1 MLSATVLI
9 VGAGPVGLWLALELR
24 RGAVDVLVIDT
35 KASRDDRDGFSKA
48 LNMSAGTLATFDSRG
63 LAAPFLAEG
72 FPMPKAHFGALETL
86 LDLNEQVLGLRH
98 SYNLAIPQARTE
110 AILLR
115 QCEDAGVRFA
125 WGLRFLRLDQL
136 ADSVV
141 ATAGGMTGDGPDG
154 DGETVD
160 IEAKYLVGCDGTHSA
175 VRAAAGIPF
184 SGTPGAVTGV
194 LADVQLTQL
203 PFAPGSSWAVRR
215 TAKGSAMIVT
225 TGDGTHYR
233 FVCMV
238 RDARDAPASQ
248 PLAMDE
254 VRAHLRDAYGSDLG
268 AHSPAWLS
276 RFGSACRVAGALRA
290 GRVLIAGD
298 AAHQFLPAGGQGMNL
313 GLQDATN
320 LGWKLAFAV
329 NHHRNY
335 HDAGAAAAAEVV
347 VERVLD
353 SYSRERVPVARE
365 VVDNVLA
372 QLALLLAE
380 KPHENALR
388 AVVRESLTVPA
399 VNALWARRMTGL
411 GEPQAPYRVVDDDDD
426 ALVGFRVAH
435 LRAAA
440 GEADGDDLLVR
451 AMEPGR
457 FVLLLRGDQAGDE
470 DGHAELR
477 AEAAGWAG
485 GVDVLACD
493 TRAGDSRWDGVT
505 AVLVR
510 PDERV
515 AWAGRAGTPGVAL
528 RTLLAGV
535 LGRWLGERAQ
545 GA

>member
-35 KASRDDRDGFSKA
+35 KASRDNRDGFSKA

-63 LAAPFLAEG
+63 LATPFLAEG
-72 FPMPKAHFGALETL
+72 FPLPKAHFGALETL

-141 ATAGGMTGDGPDG
+141 ATTRKVTGDGPDG

-160 IEAKYLVGCDGTHSA
+160 IEAAYLVGCDGTHSA

-184 SGTPGAVTGV
+184 LGTPGAVTGV

-203 PFAPGSSWAVRR
+203 PFAAGSSWAVRR

-276 RFGSACRVAGALRA
+276 RFGSACRVAGGMRA

-329 NHHRNY
+329 NHHR
-335 HDAGAAAAAEVV
+335 HADAV

-411 GEPQAPYRVVDDDDD
+411 GEPQAPYRVDDGDDT
-426 ALVGFRVAH
+426 LVGLRVAH
-435 LRAAA
+435 LHAAPA

-477 AEAAGWAG
+477 AEAARWAG

-493 TRAGDSRWDGVT
+493 TRASDSRWDGVT
-505 AVLVR
+505 AVLLR

-528 RTLLAGV
+528 RTSLAGV